1 LGKIGHMSKIP
12 IEDQVAALESA
23 VIAHRSYLNTV
34 KRLVAANERPKEV
47 LADTEARL
55 PLMEAALKTL
65 KWVQANRET
74 IIEAHKKIK

>member
-1 LGKIGHMSKIP
+1 MKIP
-12 IEDQVAALESA
+12 IEDQVAALEDA
-23 VIAHRSYLNTV
+23 VNNHRSYVTTV
-34 KRLVAANERPKEV
+34 KRLVAAKERPKAILDE
-47 LADTEARL
+47 TEARL

>member
-1 LGKIGHMSKIP
+1 MKIP
-12 IEDQVAALESA
+12 IEDQVAALEDA
-23 VIAHRSYLNTV
+23 VNNHRSYVTTV
-34 KRLVAANERPKEV
+34 KRLVAANERPKAILE
-47 LADTEARL
+47 DTEARL

>member
-1 LGKIGHMSKIP
+1 MKIP
-12 IEDQVAALESA
+12 IEDQIAALESA
-23 VIAHRSYLNTV
+23 VNNHRSYVTTV
-34 KRLVAANERPKEV
+34 KRLVAASERPKAILDE
-47 LADTEARL
+47 TEARL